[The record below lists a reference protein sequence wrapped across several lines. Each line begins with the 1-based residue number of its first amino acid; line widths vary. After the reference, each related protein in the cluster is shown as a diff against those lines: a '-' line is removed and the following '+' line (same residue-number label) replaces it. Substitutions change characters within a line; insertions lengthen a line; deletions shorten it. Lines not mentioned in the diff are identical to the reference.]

1 MVEHLSQA
9 GQRQGLY
16 AHARQPVA
24 DRRAFLARAQ
34 QEPAGE
40 EAGQGVQRYHAL
52 AKELHLWIHFFAV
65 LIRLSST
72 GGLRLKVWKKNV
84 YLDVCENV
92 RKKLWNF

>member
-1 MVEHLSQA
+1 MVYHLSQA

-16 AHARQPVA
+16 AHARQLIA

-52 AKELHLWIHFFAV
+52 TKELQLFTV

-72 GGLRLKVWKKNV
+72 GVLHLQV
-84 YLDVCENV
+84 E
-92 RKKLWNF
+92 RKMSL

>member
-16 AHARQPVA
+16 AHARQLIA

-52 AKELHLWIHFFAV
+52 TKELHLWIYLFAV
-65 LIRLSST
+65 VIMLSST
-72 GGLRLKVWKKNV
+72 GVLGLKV
-84 YLDVCENV
+84 
-92 RKKLWNF
+92 